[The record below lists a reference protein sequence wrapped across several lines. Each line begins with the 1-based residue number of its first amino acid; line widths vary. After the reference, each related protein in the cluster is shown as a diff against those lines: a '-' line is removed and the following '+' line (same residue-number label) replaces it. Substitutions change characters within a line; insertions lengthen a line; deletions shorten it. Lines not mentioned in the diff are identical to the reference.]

1 MISVEGIPNDNSGYN
16 YSFGYVDYQFGAII
30 GQFTN
35 LFQLKFALL
44 PPFWVELFS
53 AWGVFF
59 CTFSHYFGFMEG
71 SLMMLTVSNFPNLS
85 ETKIS
90 SFELNFISLNGRHM
104 FSNHIFRK
112 CNMEKIL
119 YLLSHVL
126 LTTTWQSI
134 NHGLI

>member
-53 AWGVFF
+53 AWGVCFF
-59 CTFSHYFGFMEG
+59 A
-71 SLMMLTVSNFPNLS
+71 L
-85 ETKIS
+85 
-90 SFELNFISLNGRHM
+90 
-104 FSNHIFRK
+104 FRI
-112 CNMEKIL
+112 IL
-119 YLLSHVL
+119 DSWKVP
-126 LTTTWQSI
+126 
-134 NHGLI
+134 

>member
-53 AWGVFF
+53 AWGVCFF
-59 CTFSHYFGFMEG
+59 A
-71 SLMMLTVSNFPNLS
+71 L
-85 ETKIS
+85 
-90 SFELNFISLNGRHM
+90 
-104 FSNHIFRK
+104 FRI
-112 CNMEKIL
+112 IL
-119 YLLSHVL
+119 YLHTYRGGGTGGGVVKIPGRS
-126 LTTTWQSI
+126 S
-134 NHGLI
+134 